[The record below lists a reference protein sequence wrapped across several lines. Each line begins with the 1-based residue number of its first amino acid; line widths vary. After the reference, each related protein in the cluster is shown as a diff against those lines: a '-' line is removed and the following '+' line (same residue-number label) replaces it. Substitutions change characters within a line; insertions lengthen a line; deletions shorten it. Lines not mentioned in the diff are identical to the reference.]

1 MAGSASPP
9 DKAALHQAAL
19 SHLAR
24 YASTSAGLE
33 KVLFRRIARW
43 ARQADGERET
53 IAAAVTMA
61 QRAAKEVVQRL
72 VAAGAVNDAAFAAA
86 RARRLARTGS
96 SRQRIAAHLARHGI
110 TGDALTAILPA
121 DQAAELLAALVL
133 ARRRRMGPFRA
144 VPSAE
149 PDAARR
155 DLAAFARAGF
165 PRAVAH
171 AALSMS
177 RAEAEERIAAARLA
191 TE

>member
-1 MAGSASPP
+1 MAGSAPPP
-9 DKAALHQAAL
+9 DEAALHQAAL

-24 YASTSAGLE
+24 YATTSTGLE

-43 ARQADGERET
+43 ARQTNGERAA
-53 IAAAVTMA
+53 IGAAVAAA
-61 QRAAKEVVQRL
+61 QRAAKEVVRRL

-86 RARRLARTGS
+86 RARRLARSGN

-110 TGDALTAILPA
+110 TGDVLTAAMPA
-121 DQAAELLAALVL
+121 DRAAELLAALML

-144 VPSAE
+144 GPSAK

-155 DLAAFARAGF
+155 ELAAFARAGF
-165 PRAVAH
+165 PRVVADAV
-171 AALSMS
+171 LSMS
-177 RAEAEERIAAARLA
+177 RAEAEEHIAAARLA